1 MEPSQLR
8 LYSHGVCLPL
18 LLDRNWRMEK
28 ELGYAFGKV
37 GKAARLNVCKEG
49 LCWLLMVAFLEKP
62 IRLPPPLPELK
73 TYCK

>member
-1 MEPSQLR
+1 
-8 LYSHGVCLPL
+8 
-18 LLDRNWRMEK
+18 MEK